1 MIRTSLFLT
10 ATLLLT
16 ACGGSAPESAPET
29 SGATAPAT
37 SEARKVTTLQAS
49 VATFDHFFTVQGNVE
64 TDRLAQVFPMTQG
77 TVLRIRVEE
86 GQTVQKGQVL
96 MDLDNEAVARN
107 QDELDTRLTLAKDV
121 LARQERLWEQGIG
134 TEVQL
139 LEARTNVKALEES
152 IAAFTE
158 QVDFGKVTAPFAG
171 TVDRIF
177 AKEGGMASPMQPV
190 ARVMDL
196 DDMYVRAKVSD
207 HYVGKVEAGQRVDIA
222 MAGRETRTSA
232 ISRVGRYI
240 EPANR
245 TFEIVVPVPEGT
257 ELLPNEFAAL
267 HINDLHL
274 DSAISLP
281 SSLILQNRE
290 GLDFVYTIQE
300 GKAVR
305 QPVQIGPSAD
315 ERVLIL
321 EGVSPGMTII
331 DRGAGQ
337 VVEGEAVQ
345 IMR

>member
-10 ATLLLT
+10 TALLLT
-16 ACGGSAPESAPET
+16 ACGGSAPESAP
-29 SGATAPAT
+29 ATTNADA
-37 SEARKVTTLQAS
+37 SAEARKVTTIQAEPS
-49 VATFDHFFTVQGNVE
+49 PFDHFFTVQGNVE

-86 GQTVQKGQVL
+86 GQTVRKGQVL

-107 QDELDTRLTLAKDV
+107 QDELDTRLTLSKDV

-139 LEARTNVKALEES
+139 LEARSNVKALEES

-158 QVDFGKVTAPFAG
+158 QVEFGKVTAPFAG

-207 HYVGKVEAGQRVDIA
+207 HYVGKVHAGQRVDIA

-245 TFEIVVPVPEGT
+245 TFEIVVPVPKGS

-290 GLDFVYTIQE
+290 GLDFVYTIEE

-305 QPVQIGPSAD
+305 QPVEIGPSTND
-315 ERVLIL
+315 RVLIL
-321 EGVSPGMTII
+321 KGVAPGMTII
-331 DRGAGQ
+331 NRGAGQ

-345 IMR
+345 TMR

>member
-1 MIRTSLFLT
+1 MIRSSLFLT
-10 ATLLLT
+10 TVLLLA

-49 VATFDHFFTVQGNVE
+49 IAPFDHFFTVQGNVE

-222 MAGRETRTSA
+222 MAGRATLTSA

-245 TFEIVVPVPEGT
+245 TFEIVVPVPEGS

-290 GLDFVYTIQE
+290 GLDFVYTIE
-300 GKAVR
+300 GGKAVR

>member
-37 SEARKVTTLQAS
+37 SAARKVTTLQAS

>member
-1 MIRTSLFLT
+1 MIRTSLLLST
-10 ATLLLT
+10 ALLLT
-16 ACGGSAPESAPET
+16 ACGGSAPESAP
-29 SGATAPAT
+29 ATNAPAAK
-37 SEARKVTTLQAS
+37 EARKVTSLD
-49 VATFDHFFTVQGNVE
+49 VAFAPFDHFFTVQGNVE
-64 TDRLAQVFPMTQG
+64 TDRMAQVFPMTQG

-86 GQTVQKGQVL
+86 GQTVKKGQVL
-96 MDLDNEAVARN
+96 LELDNDAVARN
-107 QDELDTRLTLAKDV
+107 QDELNTRLTLTKDI
-121 LARQERLWEQGIG
+121 LSRQERLWNQGIG

-152 IAAFTE
+152 IAAFAE

-171 TVDRIF
+171 IVDRIF
-177 AKEGGMASPMQPV
+177 SKEGGMASPMQPV

-196 DDMYVRAKVSD
+196 SDMYVRAKVSD
-207 HYVGKVEAGQRVDIA
+207 HYVGKVEAGQRVDIT
-222 MAGRETRTSA
+222 MAGRDTLTSA

-245 TFEIVVPVPEGT
+245 TFEVVVPVPENT
-257 ELLPNEFAAL
+257 NLLPNEFAAL

-305 QPVQIGPSAD
+305 QPVQIGPSTD
-315 ERVLIL
+315 DRVLIL
-321 EGVSPGMTII
+321 QGVTPGTIVI
-331 DRGAGQ
+331 ARGAGQ

-345 IMR
+345 IIR

>member
-1 MIRTSLFLT
+1 MIRTSLFLST
-10 ATLLLT
+10 VLLLT
-16 ACGGSAPESAPET
+16 ACGGSAPENAPTSAT
-29 SGATAPAT
+29 PAAAA
-37 SEARKVTTLQAS
+37 SEARKVTTLQAT
-49 VATFDHFFTVQGNVE
+49 AAPFDHFFTVQGNVE

-152 IAAFTE
+152 IAAFSE

-222 MAGRETRTSA
+222 MAGRTTRTSA

-281 SSLILQNRE
+281 SGLILQNRE

-305 QPVQIGPSAD
+305 QPVQIGPAAD
-315 ERVLIL
+315 DRVLIL
-321 EGVSPGMTII
+321 KGVVPGMTII

>member
-10 ATLLLT
+10 AALLMT
-16 ACGGSAPESAPET
+16 ACGGSAPDSAAET
-29 SGATAPAT
+29 TSTAAPAT

-49 VATFDHFFTVQGNVE
+49 IAPFDHFFTVQGNVE

-207 HYVGKVEAGQRVDIA
+207 HYVGKVQAGQRVDIA

-290 GLDFVYTIQE
+290 GLDFVYTIEE

-305 QPVQIGPSAD
+305 QPVQIGPSAND
-315 ERVLIL
+315 RVLIL

-345 IMR
+345 TMR

>member
-1 MIRTSLFLT
+1 MIRSSLFLT
-10 ATLLLT
+10 TVLLLA

-49 VATFDHFFTVQGNVE
+49 IAPFDHFFTVQGNVE

-152 IAAFTE
+152 IAAFSE
-158 QVDFGKVTAPFAG
+158 QVDFGKVTAPFSG

-196 DDMYVRAKVSD
+196 NDMYVRAKVSD

-222 MAGRETRTSA
+222 MAGRATLTSA

-245 TFEIVVPVPEGT
+245 TFEIVVPVPEGS

-290 GLDFVYTIQE
+290 GLDFVYTIE
-300 GKAVR
+300 GGKAVR

-315 ERVLIL
+315 DRVLIL

-345 IMR
+345 TMR

>member
-1 MIRTSLFLT
+1 
-10 ATLLLT
+10 
-16 ACGGSAPESAPET
+16 
-29 SGATAPAT
+29 
-37 SEARKVTTLQAS
+37 
-49 VATFDHFFTVQGNVE
+49 
-64 TDRLAQVFPMTQG
+64 MTQG

-222 MAGRETRTSA
+222 MAGRATLTSA

-245 TFEIVVPVPEGT
+245 TFEIVVPVPEGS

-290 GLDFVYTIQE
+290 GLDFVYTIE
-300 GKAVR
+300 GGKAVR

>member
-315 ERVLIL
+315 ERVLII

>member
-1 MIRTSLFLT
+1 MIRSSLFLT
-10 ATLLLT
+10 TVLLLA
-16 ACGGSAPESAPET
+16 ACGGSAPESAPDT
-29 SGATAPAT
+29 TQADAPAT

-49 VATFDHFFTVQGNVE
+49 IAPFDHFFTVQGNVE

-152 IAAFTE
+152 IAAFSE
-158 QVDFGKVTAPFAG
+158 QVDFGKVTAPFSG

-196 DDMYVRAKVSD
+196 NDMYVRAKVSD
-207 HYVGKVEAGQRVDIA
+207 HYVGKVEVGQRVDIA
-222 MAGRETRTSA
+222 MAGRATLTSA

-245 TFEIVVPVPEGT
+245 TFEIVVPVPEGS

-290 GLDFVYTIQE
+290 GLDFVYTIE
-300 GKAVR
+300 GGKAVR

-315 ERVLIL
+315 DRVLIL

-345 IMR
+345 TMR

>member
-1 MIRTSLFLT
+1 
-10 ATLLLT
+10 
-16 ACGGSAPESAPET
+16 
-29 SGATAPAT
+29 
-37 SEARKVTTLQAS
+37 
-49 VATFDHFFTVQGNVE
+49 
-64 TDRLAQVFPMTQG
+64 
-77 TVLRIRVEE
+77 
-86 GQTVQKGQVL
+86 
-96 MDLDNEAVARN
+96 
-107 QDELDTRLTLAKDV
+107 
-121 LARQERLWEQGIG
+121 
-134 TEVQL
+134 
-139 LEARTNVKALEES
+139 
-152 IAAFTE
+152 
-158 QVDFGKVTAPFAG
+158 
-171 TVDRIF
+171 
-177 AKEGGMASPMQPV
+177 
-190 ARVMDL
+190 
-196 DDMYVRAKVSD
+196 MYVRAKVSD

-315 ERVLIL
+315 ERVLII